1 MSKSNVLENQQELG
15 SHSQTFIYRIPK
27 KNHDAIVLLN
37 KQIKDTFPKYGPLH
51 SEFFYLS
58 STETVMDFV
67 NIIETI
73 SANQDEGDLGKYKS
87 YRNRKHLDEMMIT
100 RKKIRTVNHFT
111 NNI

>member
-1 MSKSNVLENQQELG
+1 MVLFAQ
-15 SHSQTFIYRIPK
+15 
-27 KNHDAIVLLN
+27 
-37 KQIKDTFPKYGPLH
+37 
-51 SEFFYLS
+51 FFYLS
-58 STETVMDFV
+58 SIGNIMDFV